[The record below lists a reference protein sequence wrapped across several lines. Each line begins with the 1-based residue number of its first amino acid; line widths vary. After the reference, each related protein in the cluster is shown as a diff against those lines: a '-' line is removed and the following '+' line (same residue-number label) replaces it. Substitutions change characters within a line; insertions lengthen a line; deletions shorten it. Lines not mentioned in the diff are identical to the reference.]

1 MKRLLAYLIVT
12 AIATVTALPCSA
24 QDSGNGKEGKV
35 ALEYGAD
42 FWYYFNNSEYSAS
55 NDALSGTI
63 HAVVARP
70 TVGFSITQ
78 SPAIKHKVMAGVD
91 FSHDMGTGSAWK
103 DYTKELVLYY
113 EASVTSDKGTFTG
126 LSGAFPRKALEGYY
140 SEAFYTDEYC
150 FQDRVLEGVLLK
162 WRASDFYAELGCDWM
177 GKLGHE
183 RRERFQI
190 MTAGQWEP
198 KSWLSLGW
206 TGSFYHYACSEL
218 SPNVVDNHTLQPWIK
233 ADVAGGTAW
242 QELSARAGAILT
254 YQRDRKQDDK
264 TRFPAGCELMLK
276 AKRWNVSLAN
286 TVYLGDDV
294 IPLYNKVDL
303 AGIPYGQN
311 LYFGSEFYNKFYDM
325 VEINWTPRIACFVEL
340 NIGAQLHFNKDGFL
354 GWQQMLSL
362 KVTL

>member
-1 MKRLLAYLIVT
+1 MRRIAASLILVFCTILA
-12 AIATVTALPCSA
+12 AFA
-24 QDSGNGKEGKV
+24 QQEGKV

-42 FWYYFNNSEYSAS
+42 FWYYFNNSEYGAS

-70 TVGFSITQ
+70 MVGFSITQ

-91 FSHDMGTGSAWK
+91 FSHDMGAGSAWK

-126 LSGAFPRKALEGYY
+126 LAGAFPRKALEAYY

-190 MTAGQWEP
+190 MTAEPGVVCDYLPVENSAFHRAKLDFQGSWEAMSLP
-198 KSWLSLGW
+198 HFSQVPLSVSLG
-206 TGSFYHYACSEL
+206 TLCLHIGL
-218 SPNVVDNHTLQPWIK
+218 SHSGEIVRPSPEILGGEGVRSQRQSVQGEGRVHGGERKQNKGNLLVLGPWHTLSFC
-233 ADVAGGTAW
+233 
-242 QELSARAGAILT
+242 LR
-254 YQRDRKQDDK
+254 
-264 TRFPAGCELMLK
+264 
-276 AKRWNVSLAN
+276 
-286 TVYLGDDV
+286 
-294 IPLYNKVDL
+294 
-303 AGIPYGQN
+303 
-311 LYFGSEFYNKFYDM
+311 
-325 VEINWTPRIACFVEL
+325 
-340 NIGAQLHFNKDGFL
+340 
-354 GWQQMLSL
+354 
-362 KVTL
+362 TLE